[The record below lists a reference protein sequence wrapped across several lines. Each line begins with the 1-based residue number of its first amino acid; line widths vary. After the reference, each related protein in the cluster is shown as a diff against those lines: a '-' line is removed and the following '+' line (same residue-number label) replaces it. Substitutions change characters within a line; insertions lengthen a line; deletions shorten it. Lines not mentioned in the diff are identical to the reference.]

1 MLPTLE
7 PGDTVWVDCRAYRD
21 LGPEIGDLVVAL
33 HPFQAN
39 QRLIKRVAKVEEGR
53 VFLRGDNPEESTDSR
68 GLGALGVDRLV
79 GQVTART
86 AGRSTIP

>member
-1 MLPTLE
+1 MLPTLG
-7 PGDTVWVDCRAYRD
+7 PGDTVWVDSRAYRD
-21 LGPEIGDLVVAL
+21 VGPDVGDLVVAR

-39 QRLIKRVAKVEEGR
+39 QRLIKRVEKVEEGR

-79 GQVTART
+79 GQVIART
-86 AGRSTIP
+86 SASLPLP